1 MKAFLLL
8 LVCLLGAP
16 LAIAQNFDFKPPQSA
31 NDPAV
36 PKVMRDLAER
46 ILPVYQENDQDKY
59 LHNLSGLQLVA
70 GNYTAAWQTRIQLRD
85 RRKTADAHRPVG
97 RTVVYD
103 IYAYARSREA
113 EDKGAFTKTYG
124 VAYRAIVSALNGTD
138 AFLLSDYL
146 NAPVAPF
153 RDAVQRAFDQWRP
166 KGSIPQADAIDL
178 VWTYLQFD
186 AYRSFH
192 PLVAALEEEDDSRR
206 YVTDWD
212 VLIQTPDGANI
223 SAVVVRPKDDTKPLP
238 TLLEFTIYV
247 DSHTFAKEC
256 AAHGYVGIVAFTRG
270 ERRSRGPV
278 TPFRYDGAD
287 ARVVINWIAKQ
298 PWSDGR
304 VGMYGGNYSGFTEW
318 AATTRHLPPAL
329 KAIATNSAYAPG
341 VDFPMTGNI
350 VRNAGYR
357 WSGCVA
363 NLEGFDEKT
372 CSDEARWR
380 QVDED
385 WYTSGKPYREIE
397 HAIDGR
403 NIIFHDWLDHPSY
416 DRFWQKFI
424 PFEDQFRHVKI
435 PVLATT
441 GYYANGEVGTLYYF
455 TEHYKYDPHANHTL
469 LIGPYD
475 DGAMQHGAS
484 SNLRGYQ
491 LDQAALV
498 DLREL
503 RYQWFDYIFKGGEKP
518 AALADRVNFQV
529 MGSNEWQHA
538 PSIEAMGKG
547 NLKFYLDAAPAT
559 GGETRR
565 LSTKKMSDTT
575 FVPHVVDLADRSD
588 ASLPPPAGIVNRALQ
603 LRNAVVFVS
612 EPLKHSQEF
621 SGLFSGKLDFTVNK
635 QDLDLTIGL
644 YELLPG
650 GDYVQLY
657 DPVYEL
663 RASYAHDRVT
673 RRLLRAGERQQLT
686 FKSDRLTSRK
696 LEVGSRLVVVLGVNK
711 RPDRQI
717 NYGTAGAVNEESV
730 EDGRVPVKIRWYS
743 DSFIEL
749 PIRKAMTEKEPAPAA
764 PAAAPAKGV
773 KPPTPAPPAKSVKSP
788 TAAPVATPQAAAPV
802 ASPVKKA
809 KSPAAAKPQ
818 EKVAAPPS
826 KDAAPTPAA
835 PNNPSTSPSQN
846 DGAGKEP
853 APPAKQGEAP
863 PTKGTAPT
871 PAAPNTTPQNDG
883 AGKVPTPPAKDTA
896 PVPAGPNTPPQND
909 GTGKEPAPPAKDTA
923 PVPAA
928 PNNPS
933 APPPQS
939 DADKQ
944 SAPPPKDDAEGASTP
959 PQPKR

>member
-1 MKAFLLL
+1 MKAFAFLLVLLL
-8 LVCLLGAP
+8 GSPFAR
-16 LAIAQNFDFKPPQSA
+16 AQNFDFKPPASA
-31 NDPAV
+31 NDPSV

-70 GNYTAAWQTRIQLRD
+70 GNYPAAWQTRVQLRD
-85 RRKTADAHRPVG
+85 RRKNADAHRPVG
-97 RTVVYD
+97 RSVVYD

-113 EDKGAFTKTYG
+113 EDKGAFAKTYG
-124 VAYRAIVSALNGTD
+124 VAYRAIVSALSGTD
-138 AFLLSDYL
+138 AFLLSSYL
-146 NAPVAPF
+146 NAPVAPL
-153 RDAVQRAFDQWRP
+153 RDSVQRAFDQWRP

-178 VWTYLQFD
+178 IWTYLQFD

-212 VLIQTPDGANI
+212 VLIKTPDGANI
-223 SAVVVRPKDDTKPLP
+223 SAVVVRPNTETKPLP
-238 TLLEFTIYV
+238 ALLEFTIYV

-278 TPFRYDGAD
+278 TPFKFDGAD

-318 AATTRHLPPAL
+318 AATTKHLPPAL

-341 VDFPMTGNI
+341 IDFPMTGNI

-363 NLEGFDEKT
+363 NMDGFDEKT
-372 CSDEARWR
+372 CNDDAFWR
-380 QVDED
+380 QIDED
-385 WYTSGKPYREIE
+385 WYTSGKPYRD
-397 HAIDGR
+397 IDRVNGH
-403 NIIFHDWLDHPSY
+403 NTIFHNWLDHPSY

-424 PFEDQFRHVKI
+424 PYKEQFRHVKI

-441 GYYANGEVGTLYYF
+441 GYYANGAVGTLYYF
-455 TEHYKYDPHANHTL
+455 TEHFKYDPHADHTL

-475 DGAMQHGAS
+475 DGAMQHGAPA
-484 SNLRGYQ
+484 NLRGYQ

-503 RYQWFDYIFKGGEKP
+503 RYQWFDHIFKGAEKP
-518 AALADRVNFQV
+518 AALSDRVNYQV

-538 PSIEAMGKG
+538 ASIEAMGKG

-565 LSTKKMSDTT
+565 LSLKKVSDSK
-575 FVPHVVDLADRSD
+575 FVPHTVDLANRSD
-588 ASLPPPAGIVNRALQ
+588 AVLPPPNGFVSRALQ

-612 EPLKHSQEF
+612 EPLRHSQEF

-635 QDLDLTIGL
+635 QDLDLQL
-644 YELLPG
+644 AMYELLPN

-657 DPVYEL
+657 DPVYEI
-663 RASYAHDRVT
+663 RASYVHDRVT
-673 RRLLRAGERQQLT
+673 RQLLRAGERQQLT

-696 LEVGSRLVVVLGVNK
+696 LEVGSRVVVVLGVIK

-717 NYGTAGAVNEESV
+717 NYGTGGAVNEESV
-730 EDGRVPVKIRWYS
+730 EDGKVPVKIRWYS
-743 DSFIEL
+743 DSYIEL
-749 PIRKAMTEKEPAPAA
+749 PIHKEADKEPTPTPPAEASHGKAA
-764 PAAAPAKGV
+764 PAPAKGAAS
-773 KPPTPAPPAKSVKSP
+773 KQPAP
-788 TAAPVATPQAAAPV
+788 TT
-802 ASPVKKA
+802 
-809 KSPAAAKPQ
+809 
-818 EKVAAPPS
+818 
-826 KDAAPTPAA
+826 KDAVP
-835 PNNPSTSPSQN
+835 
-846 DGAGKEP
+846 
-853 APPAKQGEAP
+853 EAP
-863 PTKGTAPT
+863 G
-871 PAAPNTTPQNDG
+871 
-883 AGKVPTPPAKDTA
+883 
-896 PVPAGPNTPPQND
+896 
-909 GTGKEPAPPAKDTA
+909 
-923 PVPAA
+923 
-928 PNNPS
+928 
-933 APPPQS
+933 
-939 DADKQ
+939 DA
-944 SAPPPKDDAEGASTP
+944 SGPPPKGASAEH
-959 PQPKR
+959 

>member
-1 MKAFLLL
+1 MKAFLFL
-8 LVCLLGAP
+8 LVCLLGSPFA
-16 LAIAQNFDFKPPQSA
+16 LAQNFDFKPPASA

-46 ILPVYQENDQDKY
+46 ILPVYQENDQDRY

-70 GNYTAAWQTRIQLRD
+70 GNYPSAWQTRTQLRD
-85 RRKTADAHRPVG
+85 RRKNADAHRPLG
-97 RTVVYD
+97 RSVVFD
-103 IYAYARSREA
+103 IYAYARSRQA
-113 EDKGAFTKTYG
+113 EDKGPFTKTYG
-124 VAYRAIVSALNGTD
+124 VAYRAIVAPLSGTD

-153 RDAVQRAFDQWRP
+153 RDALQHAFDQWRP

-223 SAVVVRPKDDTKPLP
+223 SAVVVRPKDDAKPLP
-238 TLLEFTIYV
+238 SLLEFTIYV
-247 DSHTFAKEC
+247 DAHTFAKEC

-278 TPFRYDGAD
+278 TPFKFDGAD
-287 ARVVINWIAKQ
+287 ARVVVNWIAKQ

-304 VGMYGGNYSGFTEW
+304 VGMYGGNYSAFTEW
-318 AATTRHLPPAL
+318 AATARHLPPAL

-372 CSDEARWR
+372 CSDEQKWR
-380 QVDED
+380 QIDED

-397 HAIDGR
+397 HAIEDP
-403 NIIFHDWLDHPSY
+403 NTIFHNWLDHPSY
-416 DRFWQKFI
+416 DRFWQKMI
-424 PFEDQFRHVKI
+424 PYKEQFRHIKI

-455 TEHYKYDPHANHTL
+455 TEHFKYDPHANHTL

-475 DGAMQHGAS
+475 DGAMQHGAPA
-484 SNLRGYQ
+484 NLRGYQ
-491 LDQAALV
+491 LDPAALI

-503 RYQWFDYIFKGGEKP
+503 RYQWFDSIFKGTEKP

-538 PSIEAMGKG
+538 PSLEAMGKG
-547 NLKFYLDAAPAT
+547 NLKFYLDAKPAT

-565 LSTKKMSDTT
+565 LTLKKMSDTT
-575 FVPHVVDLADRSD
+575 FVPHTVDLADRSD
-588 ASLPPPAGIVNRALQ
+588 SSLPAPNGIVSKALQ

-621 SGLFSGKLDFTVNK
+621 SGLFSGKLDFRVNK

-644 YELLPG
+644 YELLPT

-657 DPVYEL
+657 DPVYEF
-663 RASYAHDRVT
+663 RASYVHDRVT
-673 RRLLRAGERQQLT
+673 RQLLRAGERQQLT

-696 LEVGSRLVVVLGVNK
+696 LEVGSRMVVVLGVNK

-717 NYGTAGAVNEESV
+717 NYGTDGAVNEESV
-730 EDGRVPVKIRWYS
+730 DDAQVPVKIRWYS
-743 DSFIEL
+743 NSYIEL
-749 PIRKAMTEKEPAPAA
+749 PIRKAAAEKEPEPAA
-764 PAAAPAKGV
+764 PQPPAKGAAAAGAAPA
-773 KPPTPAPPAKSVKSP
+773 
-788 TAAPVATPQAAAPV
+788 
-802 ASPVKKA
+802 
-809 KSPAAAKPQ
+809 
-818 EKVAAPPS
+818 
-826 KDAAPTPAA
+826 
-835 PNNPSTSPSQN
+835 
-846 DGAGKEP
+846 
-853 APPAKQGEAP
+853 
-863 PTKGTAPT
+863 
-871 PAAPNTTPQNDG
+871 
-883 AGKVPTPPAKDTA
+883 
-896 PVPAGPNTPPQND
+896 
-909 GTGKEPAPPAKDTA
+909 
-923 PVPAA
+923 
-928 PNNPS
+928 
-933 APPPQS
+933 
-939 DADKQ
+939 
-944 SAPPPKDDAEGASTP
+944 
-959 PQPKR
+959 RLR

>member
-1 MKAFLLL
+1 MKAFLFL

-16 LAIAQNFDFKPPQSA
+16 LALAQNFDFKPPASA
-31 NDPAV
+31 NDPTV

-46 ILPVYQENDQDKY
+46 ILPVYQENDQDRY

-70 GNYTAAWQTRIQLRD
+70 GNYSAAWQTRTQLRD
-85 RRKTADAHRPVG
+85 RRRNADSRRPVSKS
-97 RTVVYD
+97 VVYD
-103 IYAYARSREA
+103 IYVYARSREA
-113 EDKGAFTKTYG
+113 EDKGPFTKTYG
-124 VAYRAIVSALNGTD
+124 VAYRAIVSTLSGTD

-146 NAPVAPF
+146 NVPVAPF

-178 VWTYLQFD
+178 VWMYLQFD

-192 PLVAALEEEDDSRR
+192 PLVAALEDEDDSRR
-206 YVTDWD
+206 YVTEWD
-212 VLIQTPDGANI
+212 VLVKTPDGANI

-238 TLLEFTIYV
+238 SLLEFTIYV

-278 TPFRYDGAD
+278 TPFKFDGAD

-318 AATTRHLPPAL
+318 AATAKHLPKAL
-329 KAIATNSAYAPG
+329 EAIATNSAYAPG
-341 VDFPMTGNI
+341 IDFPMTGNI

-372 CSDEARWR
+372 CSDEQRWR

-385 WYTSGKPYREIE
+385 WYTSGKPYRDIDR
-397 HAIDGR
+397 AIDEH
-403 NIIFHDWLDHPSY
+403 NTIFHYWLDHPSY
-416 DRFWQKFI
+416 DRFWQKLI
-424 PFEDQFRHVKI
+424 PYKEQFRHIKI

-455 TEHYKYDPHANHTL
+455 TEHFKYDPHANHTL

-475 DGAMQHGAS
+475 DGAMQHGAPA
-484 SNLRGYQ
+484 NLRGYQ
-491 LDQAALV
+491 LDPAALV

-503 RYQWFDYIFKGGEKP
+503 RYQWFDHIFKGAEKP

-538 PSIEAMGKG
+538 ASIEAMGKG
-547 NLKFYLDAAPAT
+547 NLKFYLDAKPAT

-565 LSTKKMSDTT
+565 LTTRKMSDTT
-575 FVPHVVDLADRSD
+575 FVPHTVDLADRSD
-588 ASLPPPAGIVNRALQ
+588 ASLPPPNGIVSKALQ

-635 QDLDLTIGL
+635 QDLDLTIAL
-644 YELLPG
+644 YELLPS

-657 DPVYEL
+657 DPVYEF
-663 RASYAHDRVT
+663 RASYVHDRVT
-673 RRLLRAGERQQLT
+673 RQLLRAGERQQLT

-696 LEVGSRLVVVLGVNK
+696 LEVGSRVVVVLGVTK

-717 NYGTAGAVNEESV
+717 NYGTGGAVNEESV
-730 EDGRVPVKIRWYS
+730 DDARVPVKIRWYS
-743 DSFIEL
+743 DSYIEL
-749 PIRKAMTEKEPAPAA
+749 PIRKAAAEKEPEPAA
-764 PAAAPAKGV
+764 PPPAKG
-773 KPPTPAPPAKSVKSP
+773 
-788 TAAPVATPQAAAPV
+788 AAAGGV
-802 ASPVKKA
+802 APL
-809 KSPAAAKPQ
+809 
-818 EKVAAPPS
+818 
-826 KDAAPTPAA
+826 
-835 PNNPSTSPSQN
+835 
-846 DGAGKEP
+846 
-853 APPAKQGEAP
+853 
-863 PTKGTAPT
+863 
-871 PAAPNTTPQNDG
+871 
-883 AGKVPTPPAKDTA
+883 
-896 PVPAGPNTPPQND
+896 
-909 GTGKEPAPPAKDTA
+909 
-923 PVPAA
+923 
-928 PNNPS
+928 
-933 APPPQS
+933 
-939 DADKQ
+939 
-944 SAPPPKDDAEGASTP
+944 
-959 PQPKR
+959 RLR

>member
-1 MKAFLLL
+1 
-8 LVCLLGAP
+8 
-16 LAIAQNFDFKPPQSA
+16 
-31 NDPAV
+31 
-36 PKVMRDLAER
+36 
-46 ILPVYQENDQDKY
+46 
-59 LHNLSGLQLVA
+59 
-70 GNYTAAWQTRIQLRD
+70 
-85 RRKTADAHRPVG
+85 
-97 RTVVYD
+97 
-103 IYAYARSREA
+103 
-113 EDKGAFTKTYG
+113 
-124 VAYRAIVSALNGTD
+124 
-138 AFLLSDYL
+138 LLSDYL
-146 NAPVAPF
+146 NAPVAPL
-153 RDAVQRAFDQWRP
+153 RDAVQRALDQWRA

-212 VLIQTPDGANI
+212 VLIKTPDGANI

-247 DSHTFAKEC
+247 DSHTFAKDC

-278 TPFRYDGAD
+278 TPFKYDGAD

-304 VGMYGGNYSGFTEW
+304 VGMYGGNYSAFTEW
-318 AATTRHLPPAL
+318 AATTKHLPPAL

-372 CSDEARWR
+372 CSDEALWR

-403 NIIFHDWLDHPSY
+403 NTIFHDWLDHPSY

-424 PFEDQFRHVKI
+424 PFKGQFQHVKI

-455 TEHYKYDPHANHTL
+455 TEHFKYEPHANHTL

-475 DGAMQHGAS
+475 DGAMQHGAPA
-484 SNLRGYQ
+484 NLRGYQ

-503 RYQWFDYIFKGGEKP
+503 RYQWFDYIFKGAEKP

-547 NLKFYLDAAPAT
+547 NLKFYLDATPAT

-565 LSTKKMSDTT
+565 LSIKKLSDTT

-588 ASLPPPAGIVNRALQ
+588 ASLAPPNGIVSRALQ

-644 YELLPG
+644 YELLPSG
-650 GDYVQLY
+650 EYVQLY
-657 DPVYEL
+657 DPVYEF
-663 RASYAHDRVT
+663 RASYAHDRIT
-673 RRLLRAGERQQLT
+673 RKLLRAGERQQLT

-696 LEVGSRLVVVLGVNK
+696 LEVGSRVVAVLGVNK

-717 NYGTAGAVNEESV
+717 NYGTAGAVNEGSI

-749 PIRKAMTEKEPAPAA
+749 PIRKPMTEKDAAPAA
-764 PAAAPAKGV
+764 PAAAPGKSAK
-773 KPPTPAPPAKSVKSP
+773 APSDA
-788 TAAPVATPQAAAPV
+788 
-802 ASPVKKA
+802 
-809 KSPAAAKPQ
+809 PAAAKPQ
-818 EKVAAPPS
+818 GKASERAPAASPPAKKPQSPASAKPQGGAAPPA
-826 KDAAPTPAA
+826 KDAAP
-835 PNNPSTSPSQN
+835 
-846 DGAGKEP
+846 
-853 APPAKQGEAP
+853 
-863 PTKGTAPT
+863 
-871 PAAPNTTPQNDG
+871 
-883 AGKVPTPPAKDTA
+883 PAKDSA
-896 PVPAGPNTPPQND
+896 PKAAAPNTPPQND
-909 GTGKEPAPPAKDTA
+909 GAGKDSAPPAKGAAQTPTPAPTA
-923 PVPAA
+923 PGNPSPPSPPAA
-928 PNNPS
+928 PDNP
-933 APPPQS
+933 
-939 DADKQ
+939 
-944 SAPPPKDDAEGASTP
+944 SAPPPKDDADKQAAP
-959 PQPKR
+959 PPKDSSAQR